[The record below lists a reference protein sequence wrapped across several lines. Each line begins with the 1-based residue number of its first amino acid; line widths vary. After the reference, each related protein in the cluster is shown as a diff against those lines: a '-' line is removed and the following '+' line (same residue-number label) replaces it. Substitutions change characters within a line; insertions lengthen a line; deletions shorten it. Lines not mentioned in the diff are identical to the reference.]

1 MMEKPKIIFFGT
13 PSFAVKSL
21 ELINSNC
28 DVLCVVTSQDK
39 KSGRGLKIHQSEVK
53 KFSVMNNILIKQ
65 PMDLK
70 NFDFINQ
77 IKSMNADL
85 FIVVAFKKIPKEV
98 YSIPKLGTINLHASL
113 LPNYRGAAPINWA
126 LINNEKVTGVTTF
139 FINER
144 IDHGDIIS
152 KKEVLIDSND
162 DYRSLY
168 RKLSVIGSNLLLE
181 TIMLVFK
188 GKFQIIKQSKV
199 INDKKAPKLNSK
211 NTRINWEDNTE
222 RILGMI
228 KGLSPSPG
236 SWTILKN
243 GDDEVRMKIIKAN
256 FYRNNLFDKKKL
268 GKLSIIGNNI
278 YINTKEGQ
286 INCSIVQIEN
296 KKEMSTKD
304 LLNGY
309 KFDEN
314 SYVY

>member
-1 MMEKPKIIFFGT
+1 MEKPKIIFFGT
-13 PSFAVKSL
+13 PDFALRSL
-21 ELINSNC
+21 ELINSHC
-28 DVLCVVTSQDK
+28 DILCVVTSQDK
-39 KSGRGLKIHQSEVK
+39 KSGRGLRIHQSEVK
-53 KFSVMNNILIKQ
+53 KFSIINNIMIKQ
-65 PMDLK
+65 PEDLR
-70 NFDFINQ
+70 NIDFINQ

-85 FIVVAFKKIPKEV
+85 FIVVAFRKIPKEV

-113 LPNYRGAAPINWA
+113 LPDYRGAAPINWA

-139 FINER
+139 FINEK

-152 KKEVLIDSND
+152 KKEVLIDND
-162 DYRSLY
+162 DDYKSLY
-168 RKLSVIGSNLLLE
+168 RKLSIIGSNLLLE
-181 TIMLVFK
+181 TIMIVFK
-188 GKFQIIKQSKV
+188 GKFQIISQPKV
-199 INDKKAPKLNSK
+199 NNKKKAPKLNSE

-228 KGLSPSPG
+228 RGLSPSPG

-256 FYRNNLFDKKKL
+256 FYRNNLLDKKNL
-268 GKLSIIGNNI
+268 GKLSIVDNNI
-278 YINTKEGQ
+278 YINTKGGQ

-296 KKEMSTKD
+296 KKEMSAKD

-309 KFDEN
+309 QIHEN